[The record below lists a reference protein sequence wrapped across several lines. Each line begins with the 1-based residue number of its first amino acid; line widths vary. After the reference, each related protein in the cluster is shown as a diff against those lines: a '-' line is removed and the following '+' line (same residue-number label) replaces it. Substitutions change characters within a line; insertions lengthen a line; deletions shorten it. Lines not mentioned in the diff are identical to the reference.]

1 MRILVVEDEPEIAS
15 LLRTALERQDI
26 VVDHAVQLA
35 DAEEAARGGVH
46 DAIILDRRLP
56 DGDGLTLV
64 PRLRALGVAIPVIML
79 TARRDLPERV
89 EGLNCGADDYLTK
102 PFALEELLARLRT
115 VLRRAT
121 GLGLGLGVDE
131 VRFGTLTFNLHHRA
145 ASVADSPVHLS
156 RRELLVLETLIR
168 RGGRTVSRAVL
179 EDAVYGFQE
188 EIQPNAI
195 DPHVSRLRRKL
206 TEAGAEVEIRS
217 VRGVGYLLR
226 QLP

>member
-26 VVDHAVQLA
+26 VVDHVVLLA
-35 DAEEAARGGVH
+35 DAEEAARRGVH

-64 PRLRALGVAIPVIML
+64 PRLRSLGVAIPVIVL
-79 TARRDLPERV
+79 TARRDLPDRI

-115 VLRRAT
+115 VLRRAA
-121 GLGLGLGVDE
+121 GLGVNE

-145 ASVADSPVHLS
+145 ASVANSPVHLS

-168 RGGRTVSRAVL
+168 RGGRTVSRSVL
-179 EDAVYGFQE
+179 EEAVYGFQE

-206 TEAGAEVEIRS
+206 TEAGAAVEIRS
-217 VRGVGYLLR
+217 VRGIGYLLR

>member
-26 VVDHAVQLA
+26 VVDHVALLG
-35 DAEEAARGGVH
+35 DAEEAARHGVH

-56 DGDGLTLV
+56 DGDGLQLV
-64 PRLRALGVAIPVIML
+64 PRLRALGVAIPVIVL
-79 TARRDLPERV
+79 TARRDLSDRIQ
-89 EGLNCGADDYLTK
+89 GLDCGADDYLTK

-121 GLGLGLGVDE
+121 GLGAEE
-131 VRFGTLTFNLHHRA
+131 VRFGTLSFNLHHRA
-145 ASVADSPVHLS
+145 ASVAETPVHLS

-168 RGGRTVSRAVL
+168 RGGRTVSRSAL
-179 EDAVYGFQE
+179 EEAVYGFQE
-188 EIQPNAI
+188 DIQQNAI

-206 TEAGAEVEIRS
+206 ADAGAEVEIRS
-217 VRGVGYLLR
+217 VRGIGYLLR